1 MNEKKAKMFD
11 AIKQRLTNCE
21 NDICFFNDLRVDC
34 TDDNKYICK
43 SAQVKD
49 DELIV
54 TLAMPNGNDME
65 LWKDE
70 LDIIAFPNTIFNAI
84 TWPDPNQE
92 LIDDIDHKLSFQPQM
107 PYVFPVTFDV
117 KLKDGNKFQCTKV
130 EYLDED
136 CDTISVTVYSDY
148 TGEIEL
154 PLDEFFPTESL
165 QEISDNIMPPKTIWV
180 EAQNEKAGITLY
192 RKDVKYN
199 TTEEEMLDIIQKVF
213 PTFRWKHDDDFQFV
227 YYPKGDGDITDEILA
242 TLSD

>member
-1 MNEKKAKMFD
+1 MDEKKTKMFD
-11 AIKQRLTNCE
+11 DIKQRLTNCE
-21 NDICFFNDLRVDC
+21 NDICFFDDLRIDC

-65 LWKDE
+65 LRKDE
-70 LDIIAFPNTIFNAI
+70 LDIIAFPNVIFNAI
-84 TWPDPNQE
+84 TWTSQDSE
-92 LIDDIDHKLSFQPQM
+92 LMDEIKHKLVIGYESDGCVSYDRINDLEM
-107 PYVFPVTFDV
+107 T
-117 KLKDGNKFQCTKV
+117 DGNHFD
-130 EYLDED
+130 LLAIFISED
-136 CDTISVTVYSDY
+136 DCVVANLFSEI
-148 TGEIEL
+148 TGEFNAS
-154 PLDEFFPTESL
+154 LDDFTIESL
-165 QEISDNIMPPKTIWV
+165 QTISDNLLPPKTILV
-180 EAQNEKAGITLY
+180 EAQNEKAGITLF

-213 PTFRWKHDDDFQFV
+213 PTFKWEHDDDFQFV